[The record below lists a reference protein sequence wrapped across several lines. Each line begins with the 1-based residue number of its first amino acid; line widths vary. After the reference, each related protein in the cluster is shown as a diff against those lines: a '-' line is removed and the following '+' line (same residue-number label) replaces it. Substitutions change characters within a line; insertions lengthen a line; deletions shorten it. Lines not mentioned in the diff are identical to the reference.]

1 MMTSLQIGS
10 RRNLII
16 GGLLVVVLL
25 VLVVESVTLLP
36 RALQVWQ
43 PYDLRMYIEMG
54 TIARTGINP
63 IGPLHYYPLPT
74 VLWIFVPL
82 SLMPDW
88 FRFVWAIVP
97 FAFILI
103 LHRTNGLAFLLF
115 PPFWFNITDAMID
128 SWLLLP
134 MKWLAENR
142 PRLAGIGAVILL
154 TKPQIALLPVAFM
167 FLRWLITRDWKNLS
181 AFVIGLIA
189 FCLPAFIFDPLWIVH
204 MLQVIPQRANE
215 SMVLL
220 PLLTSSLWA
229 WWWLGGIASI
239 MFVALAVA
247 AIALAVRAFRRRGD
261 TVAILQSCNQLMI
274 PILFAANLTLLVPFL
289 RTRREILIIVMIGLA
304 AFALDAALGGFGG
317 GYAFIALA
325 VLVLQQRGNHADHT
339 R

>member
-1 MMTSLQIGS
+1 MMTSSQIGS
-10 RRNLII
+10 RRNLVF
-16 GGLLVVVLL
+16 GGLLVVALF

-54 TIARTGINP
+54 AIARTGINP

-103 LHRTNGLAFLLF
+103 LHRANGLAFLLF
-115 PPFWFNITDAMID
+115 PPFWFNISDAMID

-229 WWWLGGIASI
+229 WWWVGGIARI
-239 MFVALAVA
+239 VFVTLAVA
-247 AIALAVRAFRRRGD
+247 AIVLTARAWRQRSD
-261 TVAILQSCNQLMI
+261 PVAILQSCNQLVI
-274 PILFAANLTLLVPFL
+274 PILFAANMTLFVPVL
-289 RTRREILIIVMIGLA
+289 RTRREIFVIVAIALA
-304 AFALDAALGGFGG
+304 AFALDTALGGFGG
-317 GYAFIALA
+317 GYVFIPLT
-325 VLVLQQRGNHADHT
+325 VLYFQQRGNHADHA